1 MLVASIALI
10 AALGGSAVAVSR
22 NSVGSRQIKNN
33 SVQSV
38 DVRDGTITAKDLA
51 PGADDHGRVVAYAS
65 VSATGAVSPA
75 ESTAGLSSTNVTRT
89 SNRYCFHG
97 LPFAFAAATATPHY
111 DDNEAGVA
119 VSVEAQVD
127 TAPLAIPADCPAGT
141 QAEVVT
147 RVNNAVDISGFVIT
161 FLS

>member
-51 PGADDHGRVVAYAS
+51 P
-65 VSATGAVSPA
+65 
-75 ESTAGLSSTNVTRT
+75 GLSSTNVTRT